1 MEWFTDQIAWKS
13 WLNSYKW
20 IHRSLPRRSQ
30 LIIFMLMQA
39 MILNLKR
46 ELSTSRL
53 KSNHFMLLLGNQ
65 PCTILWAV
73 LRLIRKR
80 MLSISKDKLSEVSTH
95 LESSWRIACRKPF
108 RWQFPYW
115 YFHFWTY
122 CSRNCYYKEL
132 LILIL
137 RQKIHS
143 VLGGFLVNILDK
155 HFF

>member
-1 MEWFTDQIAWKS
+1 MEWFTDQIVWKS

-39 MILNLKR
+39 MILNLK
-46 ELSTSRL
+46 SH
-53 KSNHFMLLLGNQ
+53 HFMPLLENQ
-65 PCTILWAV
+65 SFTILWAV

-80 MLSISKDKLSEVSTH
+80 MLSISKDKLSEVSTQ
-95 LESSWRIACRKPF
+95 LESSWRIACWKPF
-108 RWQFPYW
+108 GWQFPYW
-115 YFHFWTY
+115 YFYFWTY

-143 VLGGFLVNILDK
+143 VLGGFFVNILDK

>member
-1 MEWFTDQIAWKS
+1 MEWFADQIVWKS

-30 LIIFMLMQA
+30 LIIFMLMQD
-39 MILNLKR
+39 MVLNLKK

-53 KSNHFMLLLGNQ
+53 KIHHFMPLLENQ
-65 PCTILWAV
+65 SFTILWAV

-80 MLSISKDKLSEVSTH
+80 MLSISKDKLSEVSTQ

-108 RWQFPYW
+108 SWQFSYW
-115 YFHFWTY
+115 YFQFWTY
-122 CSRNCYYKEL
+122 RSRNCYYKEL

-143 VLGGFLVNILDK
+143 VLGGFFVNILDK